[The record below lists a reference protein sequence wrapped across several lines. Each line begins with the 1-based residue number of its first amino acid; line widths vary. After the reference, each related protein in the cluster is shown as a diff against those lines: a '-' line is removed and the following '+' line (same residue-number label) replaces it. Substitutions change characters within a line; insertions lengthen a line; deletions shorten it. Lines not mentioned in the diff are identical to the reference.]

1 VTLPPSLTVAFDAS
15 VLYAADNATPVSGAI
30 GFVIREGREP
40 VVERSRAVDAFVG
53 NVALEY
59 RALRAASRV
68 VADRFDRV
76 ASVHIRGDADVV
88 IQTVDP
94 DHPATPSGAVVRRR
108 GPEQPGTPP
117 RPYRP
122 PGVRATTHG
131 EGRER
136 SGQRLS
142 VAAGAPRP

>member
-76 ASVHIRGDADVV
+76 ASVHVRGDADVV

-108 GPEQPGTPP
+108 VTAIRDHLADVPTVS
-117 RPYRP
+117 YRAVD
-122 PGVRATTHG
+122 GGRNSRAHHLARTGH
-131 EGRER
+131 RE
-136 SGQRLS
+136 
-142 VAAGAPRP
+142 

>member
-1 VTLPPSLTVAFDAS
+1 VSLPPSLTVAFDAS

-40 VVERSRAVDAFVG
+40 VVERSRAVDTFVG

-76 ASVHIRGDADVV
+76 ASVHVRGDADVV

-94 DHPATPSGAVVRRR
+94 DHPATPSGRVVRRR
-108 GPEQPGTPP
+108 VTAIRDHLADVPTVS
-117 RPYRP
+117 YRAVD
-122 PGVRATTHG
+122 GDHNRRAHYLARAG
-131 EGRER
+131 HRE
-136 SGQRLS
+136 
-142 VAAGAPRP
+142 